1 VLPLSQLFA
10 VAVGYL
16 LLLFLV
22 AYAAER
28 RWVPE
33 ALVRH
38 PLTYVLS
45 LGVYATS
52 WSYSGSVGYAGAQ
65 GFNFLAIYI
74 GVTLSCLLVPVVWQP
89 VLRLT
94 REYQLTSLADLFAFR
109 FQSHGAGVL
118 VTLFMLAGNVPY
130 LALQI
135 RAVTQGVR
143 LLGHAPPASMVGLV
157 FCALVALFALLFGAR
172 HVTPRERHE
181 GLGLAIAFESVVK
194 LGALLAVAAVAVT
207 QVFGGAGGLGRWLAA
222 HPEALEAAYR
232 PVREGPWATLLLL
245 SFAAGFLLPR
255 QFHMAFTEALGS
267 RALGV
272 AAWGFP
278 AFLLLLNLA
287 VLPLLWAGQVAL
299 PGVHPDNYVLGLARG
314 TGVTALAFV
323 GAVSAASAMVIVDTL
338 ALAAMCLNHLFLPRR
353 NLAGAGDLYRGL
365 LWARRVLIVVII
377 LFGYGFSRL
386 MDVGPGLVELGLVS
400 FVAVVQVLPGL
411 LAVLFWR
418 GATRLGFLSGLSAGI
433 ALWAVT
439 LFLPLLARAHLL
451 PSSMDLAPFFGIG
464 PGVEPWSISTFWSLG
479 LNVLLFGGVS
489 LLTRQTPREEEA
501 AGLCTRNPRLV
512 EPMVV
517 EAGSPRDFQAKLA
530 PLLGLNAATTEV
542 DLALADLNML
552 EDERRPA
559 QLQKLRERL
568 QRNLSG
574 LVGPL
579 RARWLVDRGIRVDPR
594 RQPALSE
601 RLRSLEE
608 QLRMSRAQLHGAP
621 AELEAF
627 RRYLRRVLED
637 LPLGVCALGPDRDV
651 VIWNRAL
658 ETLSGVHASDAVGA
672 RLDQLPGP
680 LAGTLRDFLLQA
692 SPHTE
697 VCLSLSG
704 RERVLSLGKSQ
715 EPASSAPADLRGP
728 VLLVED
734 LTERKALAAQVAH
747 QDRLASVG
755 RLAAG
760 VAHEIGNPLTGIA
773 CLAQNLQMEATSTE
787 QRDRLALI
795 LRETQRIDTIVRVL
809 LGFSHAGTIHA
820 VPHFERFEAREALGE
835 AITLVQL
842 SRAAKRVVCHNRVA
856 SGLLLDGDRQRLL
869 QVFVNLVSNACDAS
883 PTGGDVVVEGEAL
896 GEVVRLRVTDCGTGI
911 DDAVRERMFEPFFTT
926 KPPGQGTGLGLSL
939 AQSIVREHLG
949 TLEVES
955 SSGKGTTVVVE
966 LPSRGEPERL
976 AGGAAQLLAPAK

>member
-1 VLPLSQLFA
+1 VLQLGQLFA

-28 RWVPE
+28 GWVP
-33 ALVRH
+33 ARLVRH
-38 PLTYVLS
+38 PLTYALS

-52 WSYSGSVGYAGAQ
+52 WSYSGSVGYAKTQ
-65 GFNFLAIYI
+65 GFNFLAIYL
-74 GVTLSCLLVPVVWQP
+74 GVTLACLLVPVVWQP

-94 REYQLTSLADLFAFR
+94 REHQLTSVADLFAFR

-118 VTLFMLAGNVPY
+118 VTLFMLAGNLPY

-143 LLGHAPPASMVGLV
+143 VLGHAPPASMVGLV
-157 FCALVALFALLFGAR
+157 FCAMVALFALLFGAR
-172 HVTPRERHE
+172 HVSPRERHA

-194 LGALLAVAAVAVT
+194 LLALLSVAAVAVGA
-207 QVFGGAGGLGRWLAA
+207 VFGGPSGLGRWLSA

-245 SFAAGFLLPR
+245 AFAAGFLLPR
-255 QFHMAFTEALGS
+255 QFHMAFTEALDS

-278 AFLLLLNLA
+278 VFLLLLNLA

-299 PGVHPDNYVLGLARG
+299 PGVHPDNYVLSLARG

-338 ALAAMCLNHLFLPRR
+338 ALAAMCLNHLLLPRTE
-353 NLAGAGDLYRGL
+353 LSGAGNLYSGL

-377 LFGYGFSRL
+377 FIGYGFSRL
-386 MDVGPGLVELGLVS
+386 LDVRAGLVELGLIS
-400 FVAVVQVLPGL
+400 FVAIVQVLPGV

-418 GATRLGFLSGLSAGI
+418 GATRVGFLTGLSAGI
-433 ALWAVT
+433 AVWTAT
-439 LFLPLLARAHLL
+439 LFLPLLARAQLL
-451 PSSMDLAPFFGIG
+451 PASFDLAPYFGIA
-464 PGVEPWSISTFWSLG
+464 PGSEPWSISTFWSLG
-479 LNVLLFGGVS
+479 LNVVLFAGVS
-489 LLTRQTPREEEA
+489 LLTEASPREEEA
-501 AGLCTRNPRLV
+501 AALCTRAPRLLDAG
-512 EPMVV
+512 VV
-517 EAGSPRDFQAKLA
+517 EAHSPRDFQAKLA
-530 PLLGLNAATTEV
+530 PLLGQAAATTEV
-542 DLALADLNML
+542 DQALADLNMVL
-552 EDERRPA
+552 DERRPA
-559 QLQKLRERL
+559 QLHRLRDRL
-568 QRNLSG
+568 QRNLTG

-579 RARWLVDRGIRVDPR
+579 RARWLVDRSIRVDLR
-594 RQPALSE
+594 RPPALSE
-601 RLRSLEE
+601 RLRFLEE
-608 QLRMSRAQLHGAP
+608 QLRLSRAQLQGAP
-621 AELEAF
+621 GELEAV

-637 LPLGVCALGPDRDV
+637 LPLGVCALGPDQDV
-651 VIWNRAL
+651 VIWNKAL
-658 ETLSGVHASDAVGA
+658 VALSGVSSSDAVGA
-672 RLDQLPGP
+672 HLDQLPGP
-680 LAGTLRDFLLQA
+680 LAPVVRDFLGQD
-692 SPHTE
+692 SPHAE
-697 VCLSLSG
+697 VEIRLQG
-704 RERVLSLGKSQ
+704 RERVLALGKSQ
-715 EPASSAPADLRGP
+715 ESVSGAPADLRGP

-773 CLAQNLQMEATSTE
+773 CLAQNLSREANSEE
-787 QRDRLALI
+787 QRKRFALI

-820 VPHFERFEAREALGE
+820 VARLERFDAREAVVE

-842 SRAAKRVVCHNRVA
+842 SRKAKRVLCQNRVP

-883 PTGGDVVVEGEAL
+883 PLGGEVVVEAEAV
-896 GEVVRLRVTDCGTGI
+896 GEVVRLRVVDRGTGI

-926 KPPGQGTGLGLSL
+926 KPPGQGTGLGLPL
-939 AQSIVREHLG
+939 AHSIIREHLG
-949 TLEVES
+949 SIEVES
-955 SSGKGTTVVVE
+955 SPGKGTTVVVE
-966 LPSRGEPERL
+966 LPSIADLEEGRPPARG
-976 AGGAAQLLAPAK
+976 